1 MENDSPKGRHCCPWW
16 LGFAIDNPLRRLI
29 HDPEKL
35 LSPYVREGMRVLDVG
50 CGMGLFSLGMAKLV
64 GPSGSVL
71 AVDVQQKM
79 LDALAR
85 RSRDAGLAERIQTK
99 LCASNRLDVKGPF
112 DFALCFWMLHEAP
125 NARAFMEEI
134 YEQLT
139 GKGRWL
145 VVEPKKHVSPGAFES
160 MRRVAERV
168 GFAEVGFPSV
178 NMSQAVLLEKPD
190 DQMDELVL
198 E

>member
-35 LSPYVREGMRVLDVG
+35 LGPYLCEGMRVLDVG
-50 CGMGLFSLGMAKLV
+50 CGMGIFSLGMAKLI

-79 LDALAR
+79 LDAVDR
-85 RSRDAGLAERIQTK
+85 RSRDAGLGERIRTK
-99 LCASNRLDVKGPF
+99 LCAPGRLDVQGPF
-112 DFALCFWMLHEAP
+112 DFALSFYMLHEAP
-125 NARAFMEEI
+125 NARALMEEV
-134 YEQLT
+134 YEQLA

-145 VVEPKKHVSPGAFES
+145 VVEPKKHVSAGAFES
-160 MRRVAERV
+160 MRRVAGRV
-168 GFAEVGFPSV
+168 GFAEVGFPAITL
-178 NMSQAVLLEKPD
+178 SQAVLFEKPD
-190 DQMDELVL
+190 ELTNELVL